1 VRIVDIL
8 GIELGRKWGACT
20 MNEFRQ
26 FVNLKEFESFDK
38 WKPGPTVA
46 RAAERLYGH
55 IGNLE
60 LSYTGFQF
68 KATIP

>member
-1 VRIVDIL
+1 
-8 GIELGRKWGACT
+8 